1 VIATLERLA
10 GRRLALDP
18 HPTQRGD
25 VHRTSADVSLARRNL
40 GWSPVVPLEQG
51 LAAQFAWVHDRRST
65 KAVSA

>member
-1 VIATLERLA
+1 MIATLERLA
-10 GRRLALDP
+10 GSRLALDR

-25 VHRTSADVSLARRNL
+25 VHGPPRTSPSPADL

-51 LAAQFAWVHDRRST
+51 LAAQLAWVQDRRST